1 MTYIHTLKRIRDKKT
16 NYRKRSSL
24 LLSKKNFVTI
34 KFSNQNVLTQLIE
47 PHLSGDRVIA
57 YAHSSN
63 LENLGWKGSLNSIPA
78 SYLTGLLLGKKA
90 SHDGF
95 GEAVLYTGKDQYTQR
110 TASCL
115 KGIIDGGLKI
125 PVSVDSFPSEN
136 RIRGEHISEYALL
149 LKEDKDLYTTRFSS
163 MIKRGLTP
171 EEYKAHF
178 EEIKNNILNSD
189 LNINRKV
196 EESKKI
202 KNNLKRKQKEKT
214 IETKEEAENQ

>member
-1 MTYIHTLKRIRDKKT
+1 MTYIHTLKRIREKKT

-24 LLSKKNFVTI
+24 LISKKNFVTI

-90 SHDGF
+90 SQNGF
-95 GEAVLYTGKDQYTQR
+95 SDAVLYTGKDQYTQR

-115 KGIIDGGLKI
+115 KGIIDGGLNI

-149 LKEDKDLYTTRFSS
+149 LKEDKDLYTTRFSNI
-163 MIKRGLTP
+163 IKRGLNP
-171 EEYKAHF
+171 EEYNAHF
-178 EEIKNNILNSD
+178 EEIKNNILNLD
-189 LNINRKV
+189 LNINIKV
-196 EESKKI
+196 EESKQI
-202 KNNLKRKQKEKT
+202 KDNLKHEQKEKS
-214 IETKEEAENQ
+214 IETREAENQ